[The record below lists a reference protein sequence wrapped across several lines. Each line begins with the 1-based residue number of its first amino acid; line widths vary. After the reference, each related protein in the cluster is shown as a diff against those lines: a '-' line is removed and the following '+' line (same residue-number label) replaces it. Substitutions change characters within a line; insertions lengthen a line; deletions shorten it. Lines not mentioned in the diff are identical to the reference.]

1 MLDQSRPRGATALCP
16 PALCFS
22 LPMARLRLPPGA
34 PARVS
39 RFGGFRGPSGVT
51 SQGSWLSGPYVALT
65 FLGHVGE
72 SICNS
77 LRGIGEALSQ
87 RWHPSPLSCH
97 QGQSFVTPLF
107 VSRWRP
113 HTQIPAVPDFS
124 PAITLWQIPCH
135 AGTCNC
141 SFFWASHQRRQA
153 HLRGT
158 QVCAVHCPRGTGYG
172 RRACRPAATAE
183 TRTARKKSASPHNA
197 PQEFYA
203 AESIT
208 LTRFPWIL
216 TST

>member
-39 RFGGFRGPSGVT
+39 RFGGFRVPSGVI

-113 HTQIPAVPDFS
+113 HTQIPAVPDS
-124 PAITLWQIPCH
+124 PRPSHFGKFRVTLGLAIIV
-135 AGTCNC
+135 
-141 SFFWASHQRRQA
+141 SFGHRTSDDKLISAEHKCALSTVRGARDTAAVRAAQQRPLK
-153 HLRGT
+153 H
-158 QVCAVHCPRGTGYG
+158 G
-172 RRACRPAATAE
+172 RREKRTHRRT
-183 TRTARKKSASPHNA
+183 TRRRSSTRRKA
-197 PQEFYA
+197 
-203 AESIT
+203 
-208 LTRFPWIL
+208 
-216 TST
+216 